1 MKINL
6 SAINFTGYGKPKNY
20 KRVDD
25 FLVRSAQPQAEEIVW
40 MKKHRGVTDIFN
52 FRRTNF
58 DVKFD
63 EQKLAESMDIN
74 YHSIPTSPRTPNFED
89 VKKVLNSMDEIKQR
103 NGLAWFHCQAGAD
116 RTGFNALIYQ
126 VVNGLK
132 NFDDAVSEMKFLGH
146 HYKTYPELINTAA
159 DFIKQLKK

>member
-1 MKINL
+1 MKINV
-6 SAINFTGYGKPKNY
+6 SAITFTGYGKPKNY
-20 KRVDD
+20 KQVDD

-40 MKKHRGVTDIFN
+40 IKQHRGVTDIFN

-63 EQKLAESMDIN
+63 EKMLSEAMGIN
-74 YHSIPTSPRTPNFED
+74 YHSIPTSPRNPNLED
-89 VKKVLNSMDEIKQR
+89 VKKVLNSLDEIKQR

-146 HYKTYPELINTAA
+146 HYKTYPELINIAA